1 MSVGAPARRSSFATT
16 HRGQLGRVVAPEH
29 PVADV
34 EVVRDQVGA
43 EQVVLEALQR
53 DRLAARHR
61 KGRPRV
67 LRRGLPHAE
76 VLHALDAAHAV
87 GIGGDL
93 ERVCRHRPEVASL
106 QPGKDGAH
114 RGIALDLLP
123 ERREHRRHLVVDVK
137 VQVVDVVQRASERS
151 EGPSERERDS
161 EGDKGAYRRS
171 SSTPTCPTRGP
182 ACSLT
187 AARA

>member
-1 MSVGAPARRSSFATT
+1 MPEPMPLLYGDLAPWFHLLT
-16 HRGQLGRVVAPEH
+16 APE
-29 PVADV
+29 DY
-34 EVVRDQVGA
+34 
-43 EQVVLEALQR
+43 
-53 DRLAARHR
+53 
-61 KGRPRV
+61 
-67 LRRGLPHAE
+67 
-76 VLHALDAAHAV
+76 ALDAAHAV

-93 ERVCRHRPEVASL
+93 ERVCRHRPEVAPL

-151 EGPSERERDS
+151 EGPSERER